1 MSFLF
6 YFFVLCLTPFISL
19 YFAGKIGAAFIKT
32 SANIHGNKLFHS
44 AYNHCICTKT
54 KIKII
59 FEKIILIKTHLHPF
73 SIGKL
78 DPKYKLLLSS

>member
-6 YFFVLCLTPFISL
+6 YFFVLCLTPFMSL

-32 SANIHGNKLFHS
+32 SANIHGNKLLHS

-54 KIKII
+54 KIKDNFNKNTSPSIFNWKTGSKIEITFII
-59 FEKIILIKTHLHPF
+59 IIIK
-73 SIGKL
+73 
-78 DPKYKLLLSS
+78 